1 MINSSSYAITPH
13 ISPFRLA
20 LCRKAGFLSE
30 LATCCDY
37 ADMLLERDDE
47 GEKSKAT
54 SLLDESLAISS
65 ELGMRPLME
74 RVLSRREIL
83 KA

>member
-13 ISPFRLA
+13 ISPLRLA

-37 ADMLLERDDE
+37 ADCLLQRNKPDV
-47 GEKSKAT
+47 
-54 SLLDESLAISS
+54 
-65 ELGMRPLME
+65 GMIGKWSNLR
-74 RVLSRREIL
+74 
-83 KA
+83 